1 MPGRSKILKNIGKKL
16 IFYEP
21 FSQDFFACENI
32 NKNGAEGASA
42 GQYFINPTPGQE
54 PFNERKLSLCSRR
67 KQEQDKTS
75 KTPWARRIYIDLSP
89 VGEAGGKQ
97 LMISLMISRRPGG
110 RRKKIQ
116 NFPKLLL
123 LLQQQQ
129 PAVRPAYF

>member
-21 FSQDFFACENI
+21 FSQHFFACENI

-75 KTPWARRIYIDLSP
+75 KTPWARRINNNIVVVVVVAAVVAAAAAGVVVVVVVVVVVGVNDITGYQLS
-89 VGEAGGKQ
+89 K
-97 LMISLMISRRPGG
+97 
-110 RRKKIQ
+110 
-116 NFPKLLL
+116 
-123 LLQQQQ
+123 
-129 PAVRPAYF
+129 